1 VIDDQL
7 ILSIERLRDSLGD
20 LRSLLRKRLQGPGS
34 QVTAVDLRKRTAQLA
49 ETWLTDVSPQL
60 DSSGLKISAEYLA
73 DLTIHFQR
81 LLRYSEHAATRYRYE
96 LEIKAVLANITLDLI
111 IPLKQLRSK
120 AGTRPAADTPKTTAK
135 ALLSPTAFVGHSF
148 ADRDR
153 EVVQSVIETLTALGI
168 VVVTGE
174 RPKADRISE
183 KVKSLIEAQDIFVG
197 IFTRRDKIA
206 RRREWTTS
214 VWVVD
219 EKAYAYARS
228 KKLILIKEDGV
239 ESIGGIQGDYEFL
252 DFSLSDLARLLR
264 RLLQLFEVAP
274 VGLR

>member
-34 QVTAVDLRKRTAQLA
+34 QVTAADLRKRAAQLA

-81 LLRYSEHAATRYRYE
+81 LLRYSEHAATRSRYA

-120 AGTRPAADTPKTTAK
+120 AGTRPAADTPKATAK
-135 ALLSPTAFVGHSF
+135 ALLNPTAFVGHSF

-168 VVVTGE
+168 AVVTGE

-252 DFSLSDLARLLR
+252 DFSRSDLARLLR